1 MNQKSF
7 EKALAATAR
16 VACCSFLFGAIS
28 CKSKTPSNDA
38 VPPASIDS
46 TVNDSTVNTT
56 DESSGTSDLSTEF
69 PKDFDACIVEL
80 NTVFEQL
87 PINLTDK
94 SVACCEEYLSHL
106 ADNPSASL
114 DYRNECCDSA
124 NDPPH
129 GVCAPWGP
137 PTPPKMQSLL
147 S

>member
-28 CKSKTPSNDA
+28 CQSKTPTNDA
-38 VPPASIDS
+38 VPPASE
-46 TVNDSTVNTT
+46 DSTVNTI
-56 DESSGTSDLSTEF
+56 DDSLEDADVSSEF
-69 PKDFDACIVEL
+69 PKDFDECIVEL

-94 SVACCEEYLSHL
+94 AVACCEKYLTHL
-106 ADNPSASL
+106 AETSSSSFE
-114 DYRNECCDSA
+114 YRNECCDTYS
-124 NDPPH
+124 DPPH

-137 PTPPKMQSLL
+137 PTPPKMRSLV